1 MSRTTSSD
9 DDDAP
14 QPQPQS
20 SGVFTRMGSGGSRG
34 AAPVSAAFS
43 DEVAQLMQAEQR
55 LTHAVAEQT
64 RLMQALET
72 RLVRR
77 RGENC
82 ANRV

>member
-9 DDDAP
+9 DEDA
-14 QPQPQS
+14 PQPQS
-20 SGVFTRMGSGGSRG
+20 SGVFTRSGSGGSRG
-34 AAPVSAAFS
+34 SAPVSAAFS
-43 DEVAQLMQAEQR
+43 DELAQLMQAEQR
-55 LTHAVAEQT
+55 LTRAVAEQT

-77 RGENC
+77 SGENC

>member
-9 DDDAP
+9 DEDAP
-14 QPQPQS
+14 QRQS
-20 SGVFTRMGSGGSRG
+20 SGVFTRSGSGGSRG
-34 AAPVSAAFS
+34 AAAPVSAAFS
-43 DEVAQLMQAEQR
+43 DEMAQLMQAEQR
-55 LTHAVAEQT
+55 LTRAVAEQT

-77 RGENC
+77 SDENC